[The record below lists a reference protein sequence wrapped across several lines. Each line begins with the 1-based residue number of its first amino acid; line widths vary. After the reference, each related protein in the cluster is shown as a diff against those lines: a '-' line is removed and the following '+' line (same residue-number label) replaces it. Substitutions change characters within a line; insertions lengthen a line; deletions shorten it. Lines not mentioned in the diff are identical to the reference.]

1 MQPVAMVATQG
12 TVTSGFP
19 VPVARLSDGPQAPE
33 LKVMRDIP
41 LQNFAANAGAV
52 KVNFTIPADTFV
64 HTDAK
69 ASVTLV
75 ATLVDGTSLP
85 NWLLFDGNKGEFRGN
100 APPGFKGVLQI
111 KVIARDDAG
120 KQAETTVR
128 IQVGVSSDRLA
139 EGTLRGKPALAAQLR
154 EQGPFAWKAERDRMV
169 QHARSLAAA
178 RGRVA

>member
-1 MQPVAMVATQG
+1 MQPVAPVATQG

-19 VPVARLSDGPQAPE
+19 VPVVKLSDGPQAAE

-41 LQNFAANAGAV
+41 LQNFAATGNTV
-52 KVNFTIPADTFV
+52 NVNFTIPADTFV

-69 ASVTLV
+69 ASVMLA
-75 ATLVDGTSLP
+75 ATLVDGTPLP
-85 NWLLFDGNKGEFRGN
+85 NWLVFDGNKGEFRGN

-111 KVIARDDAG
+111 KVMARDDAG
-120 KQAETTVR
+120 RQVETTVR
-128 IQVGVSSDRLA
+128 IQVGVNSDQLVQKGPA
-139 EGTLRGKPALAAQLR
+139 GKPALAAQLR
-154 EQGPFAWKAERDRMV
+154 DQSPFAWKSERDRMV